1 MTGITDK
8 LIHGGY
14 MKNCMMSLAMF
25 LSIFLSGILAVADD
39 AGKATREKATQLYNQ
54 GNYKDSYGLFSKLA
68 LGGETVPNLV
78 GDELGMAINCLRSL
92 SRLNEIDEFRGK
104 AIARNSQ
111 NWMLLQKAAES
122 FIYENHY
129 GFMVSG
135 KFERGDHRGG
145 GKYMNAM
152 ERDRIRGLQLYLQA
166 MPIVQKAGTAW
177 EKKSFLESFA
187 RMIFQGRGYNDSWQ
201 LQFLSELTQLPDY
214 EEGYYGYNGQAKGA
228 PVDENGNPVYYKVPA
243 SFADSKCDGER
254 WRWLL
259 EEAMK
264 AEPSSKNSILL
275 QYAQFLGSQ
284 FGVETMANYG
294 RFYDYDDGDDGN
306 VDNDYNENESGPYA
320 VHTLS
325 ENETIAKLATGIRRF
340 KLPDEY
346 NYMKIYRKILDSKDG
361 YSSSAIGSLIEI
373 FRNRRQY
380 AVAAEF
386 LQSSIKLYGDSQNY
400 KKNQLDQIV
409 GSWGQFIGSKPLVA
423 GKPADLEFRFRNGNA
438 VSFEAFKIKIP
449 ELLNDVREYLKSNPK
464 ELDWQQVDI
473 NDIGQRI
480 VWNNQVKYIG
490 EKAAAWDLKLKPRE
504 KHFNSTVV
512 VKTPVKD
519 AGAYLVTAK
528 LADGNISR
536 IIVWL
541 NDTVILKKQGN
552 GNAIYYVSDAMNGS
566 PLSKIKLDFF
576 GFLQKGIDRKLI
588 DKVTGRHYNI
598 ETKSFTVETN
608 ADGLAIIGPDTMSQ
622 NYQWIAGTSAD
633 SGRAAYLGFSG
644 IWYGNYYDH
653 EYNQTKVYI
662 ITDRPV
668 YRPDQETNF
677 KIWVRKAKYDQE
689 DVSDFANRA
698 MTVIIRNPKNAEI
711 YKKTLTADQ
720 FGGVEDKIKLPK
732 SATLGVYSISIE
744 HTGGHGTFRLEEY
757 KKPEYEVIVEA
768 PKEPVKLGDKI
779 TATIK
784 AKYYFGAP
792 VANAKVKYKV
802 QRYIH
807 AVNWYPPMYWDWF
820 YGPGYWWFCGDY
832 NWYPGWREWGCK
844 SPHPWWFPVR
854 NDPPELVME
863 NEVQIG
869 EDGIVKIEIDTS
881 VAKAMHGDKDHRYEI
896 TAEVIDQSRRTIFG
910 KGSVIAA
917 RKPYSVYGW
926 VDRGFY
932 QVGDAVNASFA
943 GRTVDGKP
951 VKGTGTLKLMKI
963 KYDAEGKPSETAV
976 QNWNVDTNDEGRA
989 SQQIKAADKG
999 QFRLSYALKDA
1010 NGNSIEGGY
1019 IFTVHAQGEPGNDFR
1034 FNDIEIVNDRTEYQ
1048 DGGTARILI
1057 RTNQPDSTVLL
1068 FTRPANSVYL
1078 APKIIRMKG
1087 KTGFEEIKISK
1098 KDMPNF
1104 FVEAV
1109 TVSNGKIFTTVKELV
1124 VPPEKR
1130 VLNVDIFPLKEKY
1143 KPGEKAKAKIK
1154 VTDFFGKP
1162 LTTGSV
1168 VVTIYDKSVEYIS
1181 GGSNVP
1187 EIKDF
1192 FWKWRRSHNARSES
1206 SIDRFFFN
1214 LMKEKEVGMQPLG
1227 VFGTLDEGAVS
1238 EATDSLAVGGAM
1250 LRKGAGMQG
1259 VMAAR
1264 SAVPAAPMVAMKAKE
1279 ESNGLMADKKDNMA
1293 MAAPGEAE
1301 AGGEP
1306 GGDTDAMAG
1315 VAVRKNFADTAFW
1328 TTKVTPDE
1336 KGEAEIELA
1345 MPENLTTWKVKA
1357 WSMSHGTK
1365 VGQGETE
1372 IMTSKDFIVR
1382 LQAPRFFV
1390 EKDEVVLSAVVHNYH
1405 KDAKSAKVALE
1416 IEGGNLSVMDAKD
1429 KGVKDVKIEPSG
1441 EVRVDWRVSVQK
1453 EGEVIIRMKAVTEG
1467 DSDAMEMKFPV
1478 YVHGM
1483 LKMVPFSGNISAKEA
1498 SGTASFAIDVPG
1510 ERRIEESRLEVRF
1523 SPSLACAMIDAL
1535 PYLCDYPYGCTEQ
1548 TLNRFLPTV
1557 ITQKILLDMGLNLKD
1572 IKEKRSNL
1580 NAQEIGDDKERA
1592 KQWKRL
1598 DRDPVFDEELMR
1610 DMVADG
1616 LKALAFMQLSDGGWG
1631 WFSGWGEYSSAHTT
1645 ATVVHGLQIARKNDV
1660 KVDEQMLKRG
1670 VEWLKKYQDEQIAR
1684 TCRHE
1689 YPEGDSCKKEHPLG
1703 TRMYVDDLDSL
1714 VYMVLVDAG
1723 VNDDE
1728 MKWLLYRDRTKIS
1741 VYAKTMFGIALQKQQ
1756 DAAKLQM
1763 IMKNIEQY
1771 LVQDDENQTAYLKL
1785 GNEGCWWY
1793 WYGSE
1798 FEAHA
1803 YYLKLLAATEP
1814 KSEKASRLVKYLL
1827 NNRKHS
1833 TYWNSTRDTAL
1844 CIEGMADYIRA
1855 SGEDKP
1861 EMVVE
1866 ILVDGELA
1874 KVEKITPRDI
1884 FSFNNKF
1891 LLEGKNLSTG
1901 KHKIEIR
1908 KTGKGPVYYNAYFS
1922 YFSLE
1927 DYIRKAGLEIKVDRK
1942 YYKLKEVGRKVNAA
1956 GARGQAL
1963 AQKVEK
1969 YERQEIA
1976 DLATLKSGDLVEIE
1990 LTIQS
1995 KNDYEY
2001 LVFEDM
2007 KPAGFEPCEVRSG
2020 YNGNEMGAYVEFRD
2034 ERVCFFTRTLARGTH
2049 SVSYRMKAE
2058 IPGKFSALPTRG
2070 SAMYAPELRANS
2082 DEIKLRVED

>member
-1 MTGITDK
+1 MV
-8 LIHGGY
+8 
-14 MKNCMMSLAMF
+14 SLTMF
-25 LSIFLSGILAVADD
+25 LSVLLSGVLQAAED
-39 AGKATREKATQLYNQ
+39 AGKPARDKALTLYNQ
-54 GNYKDSYGLFSKLA
+54 GNYKDSYDLYSKLA
-68 LGGETVPNLV
+68 LGDEKVPSLAGEDLS
-78 GDELGMAINCLRSL
+78 MALNCLRN
-92 SRLNEIDEFRGK
+92 LNRQNEFDSFIENV
-104 AIARNSQ
+104 IANNFS
-111 NWMLLQKAAES
+111 NWMLLVKAAEQ
-122 FIYENHY
+122 YMYVDHY

-135 KFERGDHRGG
+135 KFERGQHRGG

-166 MPIVQKAGTAW
+166 MPLVQKVDTAY
-177 EKKSFLESFA
+177 EKRNFYESFA
-187 RMIFQGRGYNDSWQ
+187 RTILQGRGYNDSWQ
-201 LQFLSELTQLPDY
+201 MQFLSDLTQLPDY
-214 EEGYYGYNGQAKGA
+214 EEGYYGYNGQTKGA

-264 AEPSSKNSILL
+264 VEPSSKNSILL
-275 QYAQFLGSQ
+275 QYAQFLSGQ

-294 RFYDYDDGDDGN
+294 RFYDYNDDGEGN
-306 VDNDYNENESGPYA
+306 VGEEENEDQGGPYA

-340 KLPDEY
+340 KLLDEY
-346 NYMKIYRKILDSKDG
+346 NYIKIYRRIFESKDG
-361 YSSSAIGSLIEI
+361 YSSSAVDCLVQV
-373 FRNRRQY
+373 FMNRRQY
-380 AVAAEF
+380 DKAAEL
-386 LQSSIKLYGDSQNY
+386 LQTSIKLYGDPNKY
-400 KKNQLDQIV
+400 KQALLDQAI
-409 GSWGQFIGSKPLVA
+409 GNWGQFIGSRPLVA
-423 GKPADLEFRFRNGNA
+423 GKAAELEFRFRNGNA
-438 VSFEAFKIKIP
+438 VSFEAFKIRIP
-449 ELLNDVREYLKSNPK
+449 ELLNDVREYIKSNPR
-464 ELDWQQVDI
+464 ELDWQLADI

-480 VWNNQVKYIG
+480 VWNNQTKYIG
-490 EKAAAWDLKLKPRE
+490 EKVAAWDMRLKPRE
-504 KHFNSTVV
+504 NHFNSTVV

-528 LADGNISR
+528 LADGNVSR

-541 NDTVILKKQGN
+541 NDTVILRKQGN
-552 GNAIYYVSDAMNGS
+552 GNAIYYVSDAATGS

-576 GFLQKGIDRKLI
+576 GFMQKPIDRKLL
-588 DKVTGRHYNI
+588 DKVTGRHYNV
-598 ETKSFTVETN
+598 ETKSFTVEANET
-608 ADGLAIIGPDTMSQ
+608 GLAIIGPETMPQ
-622 NYQWIAGTSAD
+622 GFQWIGGTSAD
-633 SGRAAYLGFSG
+633 SGRTAYLGFNG
-644 IWYGNYYDH
+644 IWYGNYYDA
-653 EYNQTKVYI
+653 EYNQTKIYI

-677 KIWVRKAKYDQE
+677 KVWVRKAKYDQE

-698 MTVIIRNPKNAEI
+698 MTVIIRNPKNEEI

-720 FGGVEDKIKLPK
+720 FGGVEDKIKLPR
-732 SATLGVYSISIE
+732 SATLGVYSIYVE
-744 HTGGHGTFRLEEY
+744 KLGGHGTFRLEEY
-757 KKPEYEVIVEA
+757 KKPEYEVLVEA

-802 QRYIH
+802 QRYVH
-807 AVNWYPPMYWDWF
+807 SVNWYPPMYWDWF
-820 YGPGYWWFCGDY
+820 YGPGYWWFACDY

-844 SPHPWWFPVR
+844 SPRPWWFPVR

-869 EDGIVKIEIDTS
+869 EDGIVKIEIDSS

-896 TAEVIDQSRRTIFG
+896 SAEVVDQSRRTIYG

-917 RKPYSVYGW
+917 RKPFSVYGW

-951 VKGTGTLKLMKI
+951 VKGEGFLKLMKI
-963 KYDAEGKPSETAV
+963 TYANDGKPSEKTI
-976 QNWNVDTNDEGRA
+976 QSWKVDTNDEGRA

-999 QFRLSYALKDA
+999 QFKISYVLKDA
-1010 NGNSIEGGY
+1010 KGNSIEGGY
-1019 IFTVHAQGEPGNDFR
+1019 IFTVHAQGEPDNDYR
-1034 FNDIEIVNDRTEYQ
+1034 FNDIEIVNDMTEYQ
-1048 DGGTARILI
+1048 DGETAKILI
-1057 RTNQPDSTVLL
+1057 RTNQADSTVLF

-1087 KTGFEEIKISK
+1087 KTAFEEIKISK

-1109 TVSNGKIFTTVKELV
+1109 TVSNGKIYTSVKELV

-1162 LTTGSV
+1162 VTTGSV
-1168 VVTIYDKSVEYIS
+1168 VVTVYDKSVEYIS

-1192 FWKWRRSHNARSES
+1192 FWKWRRSHNARTES
-1206 SIDRFFFN
+1206 NIDRYFYN
-1214 LMKEKEVGMQPLG
+1214 LLKEKEVGMQPLG
-1227 VFGTLDEGAVS
+1227 VFGNLDQEVS
-1238 EATDSLAVGGAM
+1238 EATDAVATGGVM
-1250 LRKGAGMQG
+1250 LRKGGGRMEG
-1259 VMAAR
+1259 KAR
-1264 SAVPAAPMVAMKAKE
+1264 SMATPAAPMVMASRAKKE
-1279 ESNGLMADKKDNMA
+1279 DAGMA
-1293 MAAPGEAE
+1293 MDAPAEAE
-1301 AGGEP
+1301 DAGEP
-1306 GGDTDAMAG
+1306 GGGGDEQIAG
-1315 VAVRKNFADTAFW
+1315 VTVRKNFADTAFW
-1328 TTKVTPDE
+1328 AAKVTPDE

-1357 WSMSHGTK
+1357 WSMTHGTK

-1390 EKDEVVLSAVVHNYH
+1390 EKDEVVLSAIVHNYY

-1429 KGVKDVKIEPSG
+1429 KGVKDVKIESGG
-1441 EVRVDWRVSVQK
+1441 EVRVDWRVSVLK
-1453 EGEVIIRMKAVTEG
+1453 EGEVTIRMKAVTEG

-1483 LKMVPFSGNISAKEA
+1483 LKMVPFSGNISAKDA
-1498 SGTASFAIDVPG
+1498 SGTANFAIDVPG

-1523 SPSLACAMIDAL
+1523 SPSLAYAMIDAL
-1535 PYLCDYPYGCTEQ
+1535 PYLAEYPYGCTEQ
-1548 TLNRFLPTV
+1548 TLNRFIPTV
-1557 ITQKILLDMGLNLKD
+1557 ITQKVLKDMGVNLKE
-1572 IKEKRSNL
+1572 IAEKRTNL

-1592 KQWKRL
+1592 KQWKRF
-1598 DRDPVFDEELMR
+1598 DRNPVFDGELLD

-1645 ATVVHGLQIARKNDV
+1645 ATVLHGLQIAKLNGL
-1660 KVDEQMLKRG
+1660 KIDETMLKRG
-1670 VEWLKKYQDEQIAR
+1670 VDWLKKYQDGQLAN

-1689 YPEGDSCKKEHPLG
+1689 YPEGDTCKKDHPRG
-1703 TRMYVDDLDSL
+1703 TRIYVDDLDAL
-1714 VYMVLVDAG
+1714 VYMILVDAG
-1723 VNDDE
+1723 VKNDD
-1728 MKWLLYRDRTKIS
+1728 MKTLIYRDRTKIS
-1741 VYAKTMFGIALQKQQ
+1741 VYAKSMFGIALQKQQ
-1756 DAAKLQM
+1756 DAVKLQM
-1763 IMKNIEQY
+1763 IMKNIGQY

-1785 GNEGCWWY
+1785 GNEGYWWY

-1803 YYLKLLAATEP
+1803 YYLKLLAAAEP
-1814 KSEKASRLVKYLL
+1814 KGGTASRLVKYLL

-1844 CIEGMADYIRA
+1844 CIEAMADYIRA

-1866 ILVDGELA
+1866 VLVDGELA
-1874 KVEKITPRDI
+1874 KVEKINKDNI

-1908 KTGKGPVYYNAYFS
+1908 KTGRGPIYYNAYFS

-1927 DYIRKAGLEIKVDRK
+1927 DYIKRAGLEIKVDRK
-1942 YYKLKEVGRKVNAA
+1942 YYKLKEVDKKVNVA
-1956 GARGQAL
+1956 GAHGQAL

-1976 DLATLKSGDLVEIE
+1976 DLATLKSGDLVEVE

-2070 SAMYAPELRANS
+2070 SAMYAPELKANS
-2082 DEIKLRVED
+2082 DEIKLNVKD